1 MTTIAQQNEDLAN
14 GYNFQVFDIVKAL
27 NDRRN
32 FAMTITSKRNTG
44 KSVLLKD
51 LCYQIKNWYQ
61 EVFVFSLTAHLQPD
75 LFDFIKKEN
84 VINAFDEDRIKQ
96 IWETQEKVVMK
107 LKKMEIEP
115 DKIPKVLLLF
125 DDLIADPRVKKSD
138 ILNRLFIAGRHV
150 HFAQIFIT
158 QTFKGIPPTIRTNVD
173 IAVAFYLNSYD
184 DRDEFSGQYL
194 STKSKKLGMNIFDR
208 ITKEAYKAIIVLNF
222 NISSNPEDYVNTYV
236 AKLKVPKFKMI
247 VKKGEFA
254 SDFFLCD
261 NLPINVQNGNIFG

>member
-75 LFDFIKKEN
+75 LFDFVKKEN
-84 VINAFDEDRIKQ
+84 VINAFDEERIKQ
-96 IWETQEKVVMK
+96 IWDTQENLVMK
-107 LKKMEIEP
+107 LKKMKVKPEE
-115 DKIPKVLLLF
+115 IPKVLLLF
-125 DDLIADPRVKKSD
+125 DDLIADPNVRKSD

-158 QTFKGIPPTIRTNVD
+158 QTFKGVPPTIRTNVD
-173 IAVAFYLNSYD
+173 IACAFYLNSYD

-194 STKSKKLGMNIFDR
+194 STKNKKLGMNIFDR
-208 ITKEAYKAIIVLNF
+208 ITKEPYQAIVVLNF
-222 NISSNPEDYVNTYV
+222 NISPSPEDYITTYI
-236 AKLKVPKFKMI
+236 AKLKVPKFKMQ
-247 VKKGEFA
+247 VKKDSNLGTSFFM
-254 SDFFLCD
+254 DFNDKLST
-261 NLPINVQNGNIFG
+261 NIFG